1 MKVVKTCFL
10 GARFIF
16 CFQAQQCISLP
27 QVTACIVAKIS
38 TAENHM
44 TGHFQYNSINILTG
58 SK

>member
-1 MKVVKTCFL
+1 MYFITTGDCL
-10 GARFIF
+10 G
-16 CFQAQQCISLP
+16 
-27 QVTACIVAKIS
+27 IVAKIW